1 MPFVKGTKGSD
12 GQLGLFK
19 GVAPARVLLE
29 GVGVSEV
36 VDIPA
41 FVDFFAGSGLVTEG
55 MSGIFRAVW
64 ANDISPKKAA
74 VYTMNHGAEHFH
86 LGSIVDVRGAELPT
100 AQLAWGSFPCQDLS
114 LAGLAAGIYAE
125 RSGLV
130 WQWLR
135 VIDEMTVKPRILVA
149 ENVVGLVSSA
159 GGAHY
164 RALHTALTER
174 GYRVGAVL
182 LDAARW
188 VPQSRPRIFV
198 IAVDASIDPGQE
210 HIDDG
215 PNWLHSEPIR
225 RVAEGLKNWIWWRIP
240 EPEPRRSTLAD
251 IVEWDAPFSNQ
262 ESEERNLRLIS
273 PRHRATLDAV
283 ECDEQFVAPGYRRT
297 RDGQQVLELRFD
309 CTAGCLRTPE
319 GGSSRQVLVFKKNG
333 ELRSRL
339 VTVRETARLMGVRDS
354 YLLPGSYNDG
364 YKAMGD
370 AVAVPVVRWLA
381 MHLLRPLLA
390 NDGE

>member
-1 MPFVKGTKGSD
+1 MPLVNGMKESAE
-12 GQLGLFK
+12 QLGLFS
-19 GVAPARVLLE
+19 VALPIRTSFQ
-29 GVGVSEV
+29 SENAV
-36 VDIPA
+36 AGVDIPA
-41 FVDFFAGSGLVTEG
+41 FVEFFAGSGLVTEG
-55 MSGIFRAVW
+55 MAGIFRSVW

-74 VYTMNHGAEHFH
+74 VYTTNHGAEHFH
-86 LGSIVDVRGAELPT
+86 LGSIVDIRGAELP
-100 AQLAWGSFPCQDLS
+100 AAELVWGSFPCQDLS
-114 LAGLAAGIYAE
+114 LAGLSGGIYAE

-130 WQWLR
+130 WHWLR
-135 VIDEMTVKPRILVA
+135 VIDEMAVKPRILVA

-164 RALHTALTER
+164 RALHAALVER

-198 IAVDASIDPGQE
+198 VAVDASIEPGQE

-297 RDGQQVLELRFD
+297 RDGKQVLELRFD

-319 GGSSRQVLVFKKNG
+319 GGSSRQVLVFKKDG
-333 ELRSRL
+333 TLRSRL
-339 VTVRETARLMGVRDS
+339 LTVRETARLMGVRDS